1 MLAIKFR
8 TFVGLYERSTANFA
22 NDRVDASGRRGW
34 DLPTRPGPRSGRHNN
49 PRDFVVRVAVLLAL
63 ILIPFWGIFRGV
75 VLSIAA
81 GAPIAYLTVV
91 PLLIAMIGLG
101 HRRPPNG
108 VGDAEA
114 DWILAGFFGGLGLFL
129 RHLMSNRFPT
139 LSGLWQLPLVGAVL
153 WAACAAAVLF
163 GVRRV
168 MQTWPLWVFAVAT
181 VTPLPYLLVTA
192 AAGGGAV
199 AAAAVTGVIG
209 GVAVF
214 LAAPDRPPVWRLG
227 VAATTS
233 LVGVGAA
240 VIAVGGGLDGTRS
253 SLLLVVLC
261 GGVFPVFGF
270 LLLHGIGSRA
280 SQSAGKAVLPRR
292 SWGSLAVLGLGAGI
306 VLLLNQ
312 PYTAFDGQPA
322 SAQANWAARLGLPAG
337 EQFSFIQRYLGPHAT
352 FARHAVPSI
361 PGLPEAAV
369 DVITTNNLAAL
380 RTYRDA
386 LWYPATVPPNYQPLE
401 LGDPAVVE
409 GRAAATDS
417 SLATDPH
424 VPDWYVVTWLWR
436 TDAAYQQIFVVV
448 NQTWTSKAA
457 PPVPVPLSI
466 RATVIGPALWLVR
479 QQADPGTKVDPAV
492 TARAQQVVRRVLS
505 AGGPGHG

>member
-1 MLAIKFR
+1 
-8 TFVGLYERSTANFA
+8 
-22 NDRVDASGRRGW
+22 
-34 DLPTRPGPRSGRHNN
+34 
-49 PRDFVVRVAVLLAL
+49 
-63 ILIPFWGIFRGV
+63 
-75 VLSIAA
+75 
-81 GAPIAYLTVV
+81 
-91 PLLIAMIGLG
+91 
-101 HRRPPNG
+101 
-108 VGDAEA
+108 
-114 DWILAGFFGGLGLFL
+114 
-129 RHLMSNRFPT
+129 
-139 LSGLWQLPLVGAVL
+139 
-153 WAACAAAVLF
+153 
-163 GVRRV
+163 

-181 VTPLPYLLVTA
+181 VTRCPTSWSPPPLGRRRRC
-192 AAGGGAV
+192 GGGDRGHRRSRCVPCGPRSSA
-199 AAAAVTGVIG
+199 
-209 GVAVF
+209 GVAPGCCRDD
-214 LAAPDRPPVWRLG
+214 LARRCRCSGDRGWRRPRRYPVVVVACRFVWRCIPG
-227 VAATTS
+227 
-233 LVGVGAA
+233 
-240 VIAVGGGLDGTRS
+240 IRI
-253 SLLLVVLC
+253 
-261 GGVFPVFGF
+261 

-312 PYTAFDGQPA
+312 PHTAFDGQPA

-457 PPVPVPLSI
+457 PP
-466 RATVIGPALWLVR
+466 G
-479 QQADPGTKVDPAV
+479 
-492 TARAQQVVRRVLS
+492 ARAVVDSRHRHRSGAVVGASTGGSRHQGRSGGDSAGAAGRAPRAVGGVQGMGELLEPQFSARTALGSRTRGARAAAVLLVALSVAYPTRVPPLVAMLS
-505 AGGPGHG
+505 AWLYLASTVDRNLLMLRGLNSSSMIRVSESDARAVPDWQLPRYTVLLPVYDEPAIVRNVLNGVGHLDYPRQARRDVARRGGRFRHAEGRGGVVAQRHPGRCCAP

>member
-1 MLAIKFR
+1 MLATRFR
-8 TFVGLYERSTANFA
+8 TFVGLQERSTANFA
-22 NDRVDASGRRGW
+22 DDPVEASRQRGSH
-34 DLPTRPGPRSGRHNN
+34 LPTRPEPRSERHNR
-49 PRDFVVRVAVLLAL
+49 RDLLMRLSVFLAL
-63 ILIPFWGIFRGV
+63 ILIPFWDIFRGV
-75 VLSIAA
+75 VFAIAS
-81 GAPIAYLTVV
+81 GAPIAYLAVI
-91 PLLIAMIGLG
+91 PLLLAMIGVG
-101 HRRPPNG
+101 HRRPPSG

-114 DWILAGFFGGLGLFL
+114 DWILAGLFGGLGLFL

-168 MQTWPLWVFAVAT
+168 MQTWALWVFAVAT

-192 AAGGGAV
+192 ATGGGAV

-214 LAAPDRPPVWRLG
+214 LAAPEHPPLWRLG

-233 LVGVGAA
+233 LVSVGAA
-240 VIAVGGGLDGTRS
+240 VIAVGGGLDGTR
-253 SLLLVVLC
+253 LPLVLAVLC
-261 GGVFPVFGF
+261 GF
-270 LLLHGIGSRA
+270 LVLGGIRSRA
-280 SQSAGKAVLPRR
+280 TQSAGNAVLPRR
-292 SWGSLAVLGLGAGI
+292 SSGSLAVLGLGAGI

-337 EQFSFIQRYLGPHAT
+337 EQFSFIRRYLGPHAT

-436 TDAAYQQIFVVV
+436 TGAAYQQIFVVV

-492 TARAQQVVRRVLS
+492 AARAQQVVRRVLS